1 MSKSNRPG
9 TPILNQ
15 NRINKT
21 GTTTISSITN
31 EDIMAAILSVQTFQT
46 EQFDELRNS
55 IKSLTSDIIALKSEN
70 SVLRSE
76 LVSLKAK
83 VGDLESNTTKHR
95 YENTV
100 VQMKSN
106 ERSRCNHNILVFGIT
121 ESTVDNGVQRA
132 LDDKVN
138 LTNLLSNLS
147 LQLSSNVKLIR
158 LGSNSAKKPRPL
170 KVCFHSKK
178 EVDDLLSSYVNALHN
193 GFQIPINF
201 RLSKD
206 RTSLEC
212 DILRAAY
219 TELNQRR
226 EAGEL
231 NIKVS
236 FINGVPSVVKFNPK
250 NRVRPN
256 NINQHPTI

>member
-1 MSKSNRPG
+1 MPIVPG

-15 NRINKT
+15 NRNNKT

-31 EDIMAAILSVQTFQT
+31 ENIMTAILSVQTTQT

-76 LVSLKAK
+76 FVSLKAK

-100 VQMKSN
+100 VQMLRESN

-121 ESTVDNGVQRA
+121 ESTADNGVQRA
-132 LDDKVN
+132 LDDKIN
-138 LTNLLSNLS
+138 LTNLLSSLS

-158 LGSNSAKKPRPL
+158 LGSNTAKKPRPL

-178 EVDDLLSSYVNALHN
+178 EVDDMLSSYFNALHN
-193 GFQIPINF
+193 GLQIPTNF
-201 RLSKD
+201 RISRD
-206 RTSLEC
+206 RTSLER

-236 FINGVPSVVKFNPK
+236 FINGVPSVIKFNPK
-250 NRVRPN
+250 NWVRGN
-256 NINQHPTI
+256 NINRQPTI